1 MNFDFWS
8 FYLSLENDFM
18 NTVNYVHPSQ
28 ENLNTF
34 SSQYSKIIL
43 TCAIEFESISKIFVK
58 HISSDNRA
66 GNIGDIKQSLLRE
79 FPNIHSNIVSMQ
91 KYGIKMQPL
100 EEWGTN
106 QRLNWWSSYTS
117 IKHNRH
123 KNFNKANLENT
134 LNSLSALLIINV
146 YYYRYVYNY
155 QHLSGNKLL
164 DMAGM
169 GEAIVCAPS
178 NDVADKINISM
189 K

>member
-1 MNFDFWS
+1 MNFGFWS
-8 FYLSLENDFM
+8 FYLSLENDLM
-18 NTVNYVHPSQ
+18 NTVNYVHPSVD
-28 ENLNTF
+28 NLKTF

-43 TCAIEFESISKIFVK
+43 TCAIEFESISKNFVK
-58 HISSDNRA
+58 HISSDNKT
-66 GNIGDIKQSLLRE
+66 GNIGDIKQSLLKE
-79 FPNIHSNIVSMQ
+79 FPNIHKNIVSMQ
-91 KYGIKMQPL
+91 KYEIKVEPFK
-100 EEWGTN
+100 EWATN
-106 QRLNWWSSYTS
+106 NKLTWWDSYIN

-123 KNFNKANLENT
+123 KNFKEANLDNA
-134 LNSLSALLIINV
+134 LHSLSALLVVNV

-178 NDVADKINISM
+178 NDLADKININR